1 MNMKIHYLY
10 CLLCIYFCLK
20 WFNSSYNERVGSGSE
35 RRNESAELQLHNK
48 MVRVGLLQS
57 FFGAIVILALWFSAL
72 W

>member
-1 MNMKIHYLY
+1 M
-10 CLLCIYFCLK
+10 
-20 WFNSSYNERVGSGSE
+20 GSGSE

-72 W
+72 WYYLGAIVKRTDPLGRIRKAES